1 MTDDDYTGC
10 NDPPE
15 LTVWVDSS
23 DGCAQQTGIWVEFDE
38 RCDGE

>member
-10 NDPPE
+10 DDPPE
-15 LTVWVDSS
+15 LTVWVEIG